1 MEKLIKAEC
10 FKLVKSS
17 GFKILLFC
25 SLGLGIIFSCITI
38 ISGSKVSG
46 YDTFNIF
53 LGMILLHSFLGYVFS
68 AIFICNEYKNST
80 LAINLLSGFSRKK
93 IFTCKIIIYFLGIL
107 LLCLI
112 STISATI
119 IMSFVNGYS
128 VEPGKGS
135 YKDILTQLLYAVSGY
150 MALGAV
156 IILIT
161 VITKK
166 AVVTIASGISLTYI
180 LLFLRTD
187 FKDIFFVKYTYSY
200 QIELLRFQGGYFSG
214 KMYMLVMFIT
224 FVLTLTTALFIF
236 EKMELK

>member
-1 MEKLIKAEC
+1 MGNLIKAEC

-38 ISGSKVSG
+38 VSGSKVSG
-46 YDTFNIF
+46 YDTFNSFI
-53 LGMILLHSFLGYVFS
+53 GMILLHSFFGYVFS
-68 AIFICNEYKNST
+68 AVFICNEYKNST
-80 LAINLLSGFSRKK
+80 FAINLLSGFSRKK
-93 IFTCKIIIYFLGIL
+93 IFACKIIIYFLGIL

-112 STISATI
+112 STIAATI
-119 IMSFVNGYS
+119 IMSFANGYS

-135 YKDILTQLLYAVSGY
+135 YKDVLMKLLYAVSGY

-166 AVVTIASGISLTYI
+166 AVATIASGISLTYI
-180 LLFLRTD
+180 LLFLRTN
-187 FKDIFFVKYTYSY
+187 FKEIFFVKYTYSY

-214 KMYMLVMFIT
+214 KKYILVMFIT
-224 FVLTLTTALFIF
+224 FILALIAALFIF
-236 EKMELK
+236 EKTELK

>member
-1 MEKLIKAEC
+1 M
-10 FKLVKSS
+10 V
-17 GFKILLFC
+17 
-25 SLGLGIIFSCITI
+25 
-38 ISGSKVSG
+38 
-46 YDTFNIF
+46 Y
-53 LGMILLHSFLGYVFS
+53 
-68 AIFICNEYKNST
+68 
-80 LAINLLSGFSRKK
+80 
-93 IFTCKIIIYFLGIL
+93 KIIIYFLGIL

-180 LLFLRTD
+180 
-187 FKDIFFVKYTYSY
+187 
-200 QIELLRFQGGYFSG
+200 
-214 KMYMLVMFIT
+214 
-224 FVLTLTTALFIF
+224 
-236 EKMELK
+236 